1 MVGGGCCERIPTTT
15 PRPRKR
21 ERERKNCDSL
31 VMDGTGNVMM
41 IPRRS
46 AVIREGR
53 GGRRG
58 GRGRQASVSARPR
71 QPGARGG
78 ENQGF
83 RRWRRGGWR
92 GGIWVKEGRKAAEVN
107 RGRADVAP
115 GSGQINGESAD
126 ICTPSR
132 LGEGGGGGRKR
143 HEGGG
148 GGLGAGGGGV
158 LLQEEHVHAAVAAT
172 FKIKRGGISFK
183 RLQYSLNVHA
193 GSHTHTRAPSEPS
206 SVFLSPLPPN
216 TTPPPLPP
224 HPLDLK
230 IAAPLS
236 YKRQQLF

>member
-1 MVGGGCCERIPTTT
+1 MVMVVVGGGVVNVFPPPHPDPE
-15 PRPRKR
+15 R
-21 ERERKNCDSL
+21 EREKKNCDSL

-78 ENQGF
+78 ENRGF

-143 HEGGG
+143 DEGCGGG
-148 GGLGAGGGGV
+148 EAGSGRRRRPAAGGARARCRCRSG
-158 LLQEEHVHAAVAAT
+158 
-172 FKIKRGGISFK
+172 
-183 RLQYSLNVHA
+183 NV
-193 GSHTHTRAPSEPS
+193 
-206 SVFLSPLPPN
+206 
-216 TTPPPLPP
+216 
-224 HPLDLK
+224 
-230 IAAPLS
+230 
-236 YKRQQLF
+236 